1 MLNKEK
7 LVDVTLEIA
16 YTNPAHTI
24 LVKTY
29 DRNGDKDV
37 YASDYFIREV
47 DEIITPNIWKV
58 KIEIVSDVVEGKW
71 KVTGSQSFEDHSSPI
86 E

>member
-7 LVDVTLEIA
+7 LVDTALEIA

-29 DRNGDKDV
+29 NKNGDKDV

-47 DEIITPNIWKV
+47 GNIITPEIWKV
-58 KIEIVSDVVEGKW
+58 KMEIISDVVEGKW
-71 KVTGSQSFEDHSSPI
+71 KVTGSQSFESNATL
-86 E
+86 

>member
-7 LVDVTLEIA
+7 LVDAALEIA

-29 DRNGDKDV
+29 GKNGDKDV

-47 DEIITPNIWKV
+47 NEIITPDIWKV
-58 KIEIVSDVVEGKW
+58 KMEIISDVVEGKW
-71 KVTGSQSFEDHSSPI
+71 KVTGSQSFEASTTTL
-86 E
+86 

>member
-1 MLNKEK
+1 MLNKQK
-7 LVDVTLEIA
+7 LVDAALEIA

-29 DRNGDKDV
+29 DKNGDKDV

-47 DEIITPNIWKV
+47 DDIITPDVWKV
-58 KIEIVSDVVEGKW
+58 KMEIISDVVEGKW
-71 KVTGSQSFEDHSSPI
+71 KVTGSQSFETSTTTL
-86 E
+86 